1 MVTHPHHKWLADLNR
16 SVVESYEDDAEM
28 AREPGRV
35 QQVGHR
41 VESKWL
47 NVLTQWLPRGYQ
59 VATRKYILLESAVDG
74 KTVTRETDIVV
85 LHPAYPESLLRE
97 RE

>member
-1 MVTHPHHKWLADLNR
+1 
-16 SVVESYEDDAEM
+16 M

-47 NVLTQWLPRGYQ
+47 NVLTQWLPCGYQ